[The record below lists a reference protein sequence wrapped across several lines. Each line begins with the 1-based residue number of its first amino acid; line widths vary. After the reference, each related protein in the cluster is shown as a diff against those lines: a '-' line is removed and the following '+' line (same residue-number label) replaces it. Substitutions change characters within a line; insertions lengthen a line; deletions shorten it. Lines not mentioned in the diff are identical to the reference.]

1 MIREKVSTST
11 LLLLVKAG
19 INLRYF
25 YVRKNAVIIKC
36 DWPRNPEWSEDFYE
50 WLREASKSYDSTE
63 MEISRILG
71 NKWKMLS
78 DKQFKNTHINVNC
91 TL

>member
-11 LLLLVKAG
+11 LLLIAKAG

-36 DWPRNPEWSEDFYE
+36 DWPRNPDWTTDFYD
-50 WLREASKSYDSTE
+50 WLREVSKSYDTTE
-63 MEISRILG
+63 TEISQIIG
-71 NKWKMLS
+71 YKWKMLS
-78 DKQFKNTHINVNC
+78 DKQFKNMQINVNC
-91 TL
+91 SV